1 MVVDK
6 TFSVKITLIE
16 NEAII
21 TNERE
26 ISKTM
31 NNFFINAAKKLK
43 LKPCTNSSKTD
54 MNQLISDKFT
64 NK

>member
-1 MVVDK
+1 MVIDK

-26 ISKTM
+26 ISKAM

-43 LKPCTNSSKTD
+43 LKPCTNSSNTD
-54 MNQLISDKFT
+54 MNQIISDKFT